1 MTLNALRSA
10 LLALVVLSIVSG
22 MAAGSATVR
31 AEETSRFVSVIDD
44 LPLMNG
50 LVEVGEGV
58 EFATPQGRIVEAT
71 ARGASKALSESAV
84 ADFYAKTLPQL
95 GWTAQS
101 KTRFVREGETL
112 DLIFG
117 SDGGVLS
124 VRFSLAPSDK

>member
-1 MTLNALRSA
+1 MTLNTLRSA
-10 LLALVVLSIVSG
+10 LLALFMLTVFSA
-22 MAAGSATVR
+22 AAGAQD
-31 AEETSRFVSVIDD
+31 ASRFVSVIDD

-50 LVEVGEGV
+50 LSEDGEGV

-71 ARGASKALSESAV
+71 ARSASKAVSEGAV
-84 ADFYAKTLPQL
+84 VSFYAETLPQL

-124 VRFSLAPSDK
+124 VRFSLAPSDQ